1 MKYEYSISDR
11 SYSPLRRRADG
22 ARPVQVQSWGL
33 DVRCWIFILL
43 FLTIGTNSTIAQ
55 TLQKIHS
62 DLDNA
67 TSISVT
73 RNSIYVVEQGQ
84 NRLLKLDHNGKQIEA
99 IGGKGSGDYQFSKP
113 VDVDATNGLKIFIT
127 DFNNRRVQVFDRRGQ
142 YLSSIS
148 GRDSFGVN
156 RRYNPTQISV
166 SNMGEVYFVDE
177 NARYV
182 RHFDLDYNLLDEF
195 RIPSE
200 IESVDEIV
208 VSSSEIFILDRSSQ
222 TIHRL
227 ALNGSYRGFYPA
239 EDVYAMFINEGE
251 IWTAYSDRAVFDP
264 ETGESYAI
272 EFDSEIQP
280 IDMHYQN
287 EILFILTPD
296 ALLKIAVPER

>member
-1 MKYEYSISDR
+1 M
-11 SYSPLRRRADG
+11 
-22 ARPVQVQSWGL
+22 
-33 DVRCWIFILL
+33 DVRYWMFILL
-43 FLTIGTNSTIAQ
+43 LLAIGTNPTIAQ
-55 TLQKIHS
+55 PFQEIYS

-84 NRLLKLDHNGKQIEA
+84 NRLLKLDHSGKQIEA
-99 IGGKGSGDYQFSKP
+99 IGGTGSGDYQFSKP

-148 GRDSFGVN
+148 ARDSFGVN

-182 RHFDLDYNLLDEF
+182 HHFDLDYNLLDEF
-195 RIPSE
+195 RIPAE

-208 VSSSEIFILDRSSQ
+208 VSSSEIFVLDRSSQ

-227 ALNGSYRGFYPA
+227 ALNGSYRGFYLA
-239 EDVYAMFINEGE
+239 ESVQAMFANERG
-251 IWTAYSDRAVFDP
+251 IWTAYSDRAVFEP
-264 ETGESYAI
+264 ETGESYMI
-272 EFDSEIQP
+272 EFDAEIQP
-280 IDMHYQN
+280 VDMHYQN
-287 EILFILTPD
+287 EFVFILTPD
-296 ALLKIAVPER
+296 ALLKIAVPKR